1 MPSPEISKRV
11 LDAKLEA
18 CKFAFLKLS
27 AVKTTRMKN
36 YKQLRTLLMLKEISR
51 RGADRDF
58 LKDPENS
65 VTRILCSV
73 LKQMVSNADRSL
85 KSLRGFHYETL
96 DDQEKQHVTRMI
108 ASVQGMASRKHEP
121 DSVDHL
127 VDMTEPMEME
137 IYLGNGDDS
146 VGGDFGDIVLEPIS
160 WPLDS
165 QLTLEWVETLM
176 GLLNTFTWKNSVS
189 ELPLI
194 LPHFVAVSLVDCA
207 SQILDKEANC
217 VRVDCCS
224 ENSRVIVV
232 GDLHGQLHDL
242 LKIFDQSG
250 RPSQN
255 QMFVLNGNYIGRG
268 SWSLEVFL
276 VLLAWKV
283 LMPESVFLLRGSSE
297 TRVSAEELDFL
308 KETCDRYAENGPM
321 LYSKCIDCFRM
332 LPLGSV
338 ISDSVY
344 TTHGGLFQ
352 GSRVQEDSKNPSLV
366 LGSLEDLDKIDR
378 RQVGENDDENM
389 TLNHVLWSCPWMA
402 DGLNESNYKGLL
414 WGADCT
420 ETFLKNSNLKMI
432 IRSHEGPD
440 ARADR
445 EDMGNMLSGYSIDHE
460 VESGKLYTIFSA
472 SMFSQGARNYENEG
486 AYAILEPPNLTEPT
500 FVSYT
505 VYNVP
510 KVQHQII
517 SVGCS
522 SQQQQQLMLWENRT
536 GHGFASMGISNPPSW
551 TVSLPND
558 PSQILQLRDPHQ
570 VFEGLPLPDNI
581 EEPHKSNYDYLFRL
595 ISALKQEVQ
604 TRDNREKE
612 LMDHLTKTKA
622 TLEVIS
628 QMSSSL

>member
-73 LKQMVSNADRSL
+73 LKQVVSNADRSV

-96 DDQEKQHVTRMI
+96 DDQEKQQMTRMI
-108 ASVQGMASRKHEP
+108 ASVQGMGSRKYEP
-121 DSVDHL
+121 ETIDQLD
-127 VDMTEPMEME
+127 DMTEPMEME

-146 VGGDFGDIVLEPIS
+146 VGGDFGDIVLEQIS
-160 WPLDS
+160 WPLES
-165 QLTLEWVETLM
+165 GLALEWVETLM
-176 GLLNTFTWKNSVS
+176 GLLNQFTWKNSVS
-189 ELPLI
+189 ELPMM
-194 LPHFVAVSLVDCA
+194 LPHSVAVSLLDCA
-207 SQILDKEANC
+207 LQILDKEANC
-217 VRVDCCS
+217 VKVDCCS

-255 QMFVLNGNYIGRG
+255 QRFVFNGNYIGRG

-276 VLLAWKV
+276 VLLAWKI
-283 LMPESVFLLRGSSE
+283 LIPESVILLRGSSE

-308 KETCDRYAENGPM
+308 KETCDRYAEHGPM
-321 LYSKCIDCFRM
+321 LYSKCIDCFKM
-332 LPLGSV
+332 LPLASV

-352 GSRVQEDSKNPSLV
+352 SSGVQEDNTNPSLL
-366 LGSLEDLDKIDR
+366 LGSLEELDKIDR
-378 RQVGENDDENM
+378 RKVGENDDENV

-402 DGLNESNYKGLL
+402 DGLSESNYKGLL

-420 ETFLKNSNLKMI
+420 ETFLKQSNLKMI

-445 EDMGNMLSGYSIDHE
+445 EDMGNMLSGYSVDHE

-472 SMFSQGARNYENEG
+472 SNFSQVSRNYENEG
-486 AYAILEPPNLTEPT
+486 AYAVLEPPNFTEPR

-505 VYNVP
+505 VENVP
-510 KVQHQII
+510 RLQHQVI
-517 SVGCS
+517 SVGTS
-522 SQQQQQLMLWENRT
+522 TQQPLMWENRT
-536 GHGFASMGISNPPSW
+536 TGQGFASVGISNPPSW
-551 TVSLPND
+551 TVPLPND
-558 PSQILQLRDPHQ
+558 PCQILQLREPLQ
-570 VFEGLPLPDNI
+570 VFEGLPLPNTI

-595 ISALKQEVQ
+595 IGALKQEIQ

-612 LMDHLTKTKA
+612 LMDHVTKTKA